1 MSHSVL
7 LVGLGQIAM
16 GYDLGSPAD
25 RVMLTHARAFTTH
38 PAFTLCGGV
47 DPSSE
52 RRDVFSRVYGLPA
65 FADLAAALAHMQPDV
80 VVIAVPTP
88 HHGDVLREV
97 LASAAPRIVLCEK
110 PLSYSLDEARDM
122 VRLCEAKGC
131 ELYVGYPRR
140 SAPGS
145 REVHKRLRDGK
156 IAAPLKGVSWYSKG
170 LLHNGSHFVNLV
182 EYWLGS
188 ISGFSIIAA
197 GRRWDDNDPEPDV
210 RIDYAGGSVSFFSAR
225 EEEYSL
231 HEIDLVASNGRLRY
245 SRGGESIVWQP
256 AVADAHF
263 EGYKVLSE
271 GGEDIPTDAAMTQW
285 HVADQL
291 AKHLQGENAD
301 LCSGSEALQTLEWL
315 MKIKDALWAHAK

>member
-1 MSHSVL
+1 MNHSVL

-25 RVMLTHARAFTTH
+25 RVVLTHARAFTMH
-38 PAFTLCGGV
+38 PAFALSGGV

-52 RRDVFSRVYGLPA
+52 RRDEFSRVYSLPS
-65 FADLAAALAHMQPDV
+65 FADVASALAHRQPDV

-88 HHGDVLREV
+88 RHGDVLREV
-97 LASAAPRIVLCEK
+97 LARTTPRVVLCEK
-110 PLSYSLDEARDM
+110 PLSYSLNEARDM

-145 REVHKRLRDGK
+145 REVNRRLRDGA
-156 IAAPLKGVSWYSKG
+156 IAGPLKGVAWYSKG
-170 LLHNGSHFVNLV
+170 LLHNGSHFVNLA
-182 EYWLGS
+182 EYWLGP
-188 ISGFSIIAA
+188 ISGFSIISA
-197 GRRWDDNDPEPDV
+197 GRRWDDGDPEPDV
-210 RIDYAGGSVSFFSAR
+210 RIEFSGGSVSFFAAR
-225 EEEYSL
+225 EEDYSL

-256 AVADAHF
+256 AVADAYF
-263 EGYKVLSE
+263 EGYKVLSD
-271 GGEDIPTDAAMTQW
+271 GGEVIPSDAAMTQW

-291 AKHLQGENAD
+291 AKRLQGNTAD
-301 LCSGSEALQTLEWL
+301 LCSGTEGLRTLEWL
-315 MKIKDALWAHAK
+315 MKIKDAL